1 MTDTDSAKKWVNLWF
16 SIFNFISYLY
26 HNLVD
31 IFHLSAY
38 WYFLFINFIYER
50 LWKQAWMTLFCVSS
64 PLFLSKLPHY
74 YSRHIQFSPSQTLDH
89 CWLFIYLLF
98 IFGQHSSDQQSL
110 QVAFDVYQPGVNFKK
125 TDPGPPHFCITVC
138 RYELTRVS
146 EIRTN
151 LLERPPIH
159 NTKMSHLKP
168 FTENLS

>member
-1 MTDTDSAKKWVNLWF
+1 MKTGLDDPILRQQPPF
-16 SIFNFISYLY
+16 FIKTTTSLQPPYS
-26 HNLVD
+26 V
-31 IFHLSAY
+31 
-38 WYFLFINFIYER
+38 FLKSNSGSLLI
-50 LWKQAWMTLFCVSS
+50 
-64 PLFLSKLPHY
+64 
-74 YSRHIQFSPSQTLDH
+74 
-89 CWLFIYLLF
+89 IYLLF

-159 NTKMSHLKP
+159 NTKKFNVPPKTLY
-168 FTENLS
+168 

>member
-1 MTDTDSAKKWVNLWF
+1 MLGWPYFASAAAFYQNYPIITAAIFSFPQVKLW
-16 SIFNFISYLY
+16 II
-26 HNLVD
+26 VD
-31 IFHLSAY
+31 Y
-38 WYFLFINFIYER
+38 
-50 LWKQAWMTLFCVSS
+50 
-64 PLFLSKLPHY
+64 
-74 YSRHIQFSPSQTLDH
+74 
-89 CWLFIYLLF
+89 LFIYLLF

>member
-1 MTDTDSAKKWVNLWF
+1 MKTGLDDPIL
-16 SIFNFISYLY
+16 
-26 HNLVD
+26 
-31 IFHLSAY
+31 
-38 WYFLFINFIYER
+38 R
-50 LWKQAWMTLFCVSS
+50 QQ
-64 PLFLSKLPHY
+64 PPFLSKLPHY

-151 LLERPPIH
+151 LLERPPMH